1 MHIEIYCLLNREQNQ
16 ADRARRHVVNWALE
30 FTAFYPGKKR
40 KQPEGGPSERS
51 DCKNGVTGARRQ
63 DWARVRVK

>member
-30 FTAFYPGKKR
+30 FSAFYPGKKR
-40 KQPEGGPSERS
+40 KQPRGQ
-51 DCKNGVTGARRQ
+51 TAR
-63 DWARVRVK
+63 DARALRKANPQITNLTAD